1 MNANRT
7 DLLLLVTLASNNADS
22 KGYGLTITEIMENI
36 TATGCTKTRMTV
48 YRRMKRLLADGYVV
62 KGILSDHADTFCIS
76 GKGKELLE
84 VAERKVQ

>member
-22 KGYGLTITEIMENI
+22 KGYGLTITEIMDDI
-36 TATGCTKTRMTV
+36 TANGCTKTRMTV
-48 YRRMKRLLADGYVV
+48 YRRMKRLLANGYVV